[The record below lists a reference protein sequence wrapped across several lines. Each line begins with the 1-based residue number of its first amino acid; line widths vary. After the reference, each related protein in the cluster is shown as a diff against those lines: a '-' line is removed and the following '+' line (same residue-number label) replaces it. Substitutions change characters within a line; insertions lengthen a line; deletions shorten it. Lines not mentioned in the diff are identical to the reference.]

1 MLSIGIDKFHNYVL
15 QALDELKNLEP
26 ENMVGEDELDTLK
39 LVKGFIVEAI
49 VKAHKDAPSYLI
61 DGVKGEQKPA
71 KPEANKDY
79 DFEVS
84 FDSEG
89 KVATIKMLMECVRLA
104 SIKASDS
111 NYVVSDY
118 AVEDSPIGRMQ
129 LDKYVRGTYDDPRL
143 IIKKSLA
150 ESRTPLFDYY
160 TTKDNT
166 ATFTLEY
173 VPYPVEESDTFEISE
188 KVEYAVMSLL
198 TAMVLDALS
207 YHDKATLYKNKYQE
221 YLQTAK

>member
-1 MLSIGIDKFHNYVL
+1 
-15 QALDELKNLEP
+15 
-26 ENMVGEDELDTLK
+26 
-39 LVKGFIVEAI
+39 
-49 VKAHKDAPSYLI
+49 
-61 DGVKGEQKPA
+61 
-71 KPEANKDY
+71 
-79 DFEVS
+79 
-84 FDSEG
+84 
-89 KVATIKMLMECVRLA
+89 
-104 SIKASDS
+104 
-111 NYVVSDY
+111 
-118 AVEDSPIGRMQ
+118 MQ

-150 ESRTPLFDYY
+150 ESRTPQFDYY

-173 VPYPVEESDTFEISE
+173 VPYPVEKSETFKISE

>member
-49 VKAHKDAPSYLI
+49 VKAHKDAPSFLV
-61 DGVKGEQKPA
+61 DGIEGTQKPA
-71 KPEANKDY
+71 EPVANTIY

-84 FDSEG
+84 FDAEG
-89 KVATIKMLMECVRLA
+89 KVATIKMLTECVRLA

-111 NYVVSDY
+111 NYIVSDY

-143 IIKKSLA
+143 IIKKSLVD
-150 ESRTPLFDYY
+150 SRTPQFDYY
-160 TTKDNT
+160 TTQDNN

-173 VPYPVEESDTFEISE
+173 VPYPVEESETFEISE
-188 KVEYAVMSLL
+188 KVEYAVMNLL